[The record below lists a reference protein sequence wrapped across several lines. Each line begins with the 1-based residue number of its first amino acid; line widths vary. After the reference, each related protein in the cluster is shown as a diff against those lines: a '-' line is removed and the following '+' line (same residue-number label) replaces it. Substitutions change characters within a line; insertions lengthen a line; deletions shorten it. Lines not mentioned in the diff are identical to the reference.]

1 MFHDLDGS
9 SGRRLPVEKEDTV
22 NKLKF
27 YFLYAVIA
35 GFIYMLPHEAFSISE
50 IEFYVTNNTVSEK
63 CFQCNGPFSRRT
75 PRVSL
80 GSNGGMTYFYT
91 AEITSFSPFGTWFCS
106 LYPAES
112 CSLLGPEP
120 EVTTGIGIPAGTTM
134 VELII
139 TEQQGIPVI
148 SVSSPGLGTPDG
160 NEVSVASAL
169 GDDPLTG
176 KEDRDTFR
184 IKAEEG
190 DRVTIRLV
198 DDPSAGHIGTHARLR
213 LISGRRIGHFEEVES
228 GELPLEITTTIPETG
243 VYEVI
248 VGKIAQSDVP
258 DNLLSF
264 RGGYILS
271 VSSAEDEIESLI
283 PGANVEN

>member
-1 MFHDLDGS
+1 MS
-9 SGRRLPVEKEDTV
+9 
-22 NKLKF
+22 KLNL
-27 YFLYAVIA
+27 YFLYAFIA

-120 EVTTGIGIPAGTTM
+120 EVTAGIGIPAG
-134 VELII
+134 VAVVNLSIAEV
-139 TEQQGIPVI
+139 QGTPVI
-148 SVSSPGLGTPDG
+148 NVSFPGLGAPNG
-160 NEVSVASAL
+160 NEVSVVSAL
-169 GDDPLTG
+169 GDDPLSG

-184 IKAEEG
+184 INAEAG
-190 DRVTIRLV
+190 DRVTIRLD
-198 DDPSAGHIGTHARLR
+198 DDPSAGHLGSHARLR
-213 LISGRRIGHFEEVES
+213 LISDRRIGHFDEVES

-271 VSSAEDEIESLI
+271 VGSQEDKIESLI
-283 PGANVEN
+283 PGENVEN

>member
-1 MFHDLDGS
+1 
-9 SGRRLPVEKEDTV
+9 
-22 NKLKF
+22 
-27 YFLYAVIA
+27 
-35 GFIYMLPHEAFSISE
+35 
-50 IEFYVTNNTVSEK
+50 
-63 CFQCNGPFSRRT
+63 
-75 PRVSL
+75 
-80 GSNGGMTYFYT
+80 
-91 AEITSFSPFGTWFCS
+91 
-106 LYPAES
+106 
-112 CSLLGPEP
+112 P
-120 EVTTGIGIPAGTTM
+120 EVTTGIGIPAGTPM

-139 TEQQGIPVI
+139 SEQQGL
-148 SVSSPGLGTPDG
+148 PGLGAPDG
-160 NEVSVASAL
+160 NEVSVASKL

-184 IKAEEG
+184 INAEEG
-190 DRVTIRLV
+190 DQVTIRLD
-198 DDPSAGHIGTHARLR
+198 DDPSAGHIGSHARLR

-271 VSSAEDEIESLI
+271 LDSSADDVRPLI
-283 PGANVEN
+283 PVENVED

>member
-1 MFHDLDGS
+1 M
-9 SGRRLPVEKEDTV
+9 
-22 NKLKF
+22 NKLKL
-27 YFLYAVIA
+27 YFLYAFIA
-35 GFIYMLPHEAFSISE
+35 GFMYLLPYNAFSAGE

-75 PRVSL
+75 PRVIV
-80 GSNGGMTYFYT
+80 GSNGGMTYIYT
-91 AEITSFSPFGTWFCS
+91 AEITSFSPYGLWHCFVYITDNCFDD
-106 LYPAES
+106 
-112 CSLLGPEP
+112 GPIPDEDTFSSDL
-120 EVTTGIGIPAGTTM
+120 VIPAG
-134 VELII
+134 VAVVDLSISEV
-139 TEQQGIPVI
+139 QGTPVI
-148 SVSSPGLGTPDG
+148 NVNFPGFGTANG
-160 NEVSVASAL
+160 NEVSVASKL

-190 DRVTIRLV
+190 DQVTIRLD
-198 DDPSAGHIGTHARLR
+198 DDPSAGHIGSHARLR

-258 DNLLSF
+258 DTLLSY

-271 VSSAEDEIESLI
+271 LDSSADDVRPLI
-283 PGANVEN
+283 PGENVED